1 MLRRV
6 GLGAAVLALIGWAAY
21 AAPVPG
27 SVQILGSWIVQADND
42 ASGKF
47 AYCDATR
54 DGGGALVHIGQ
65 AASGSWQIGFTDS
78 SWQFTV
84 GQDVTVTLFIDR
96 VPYPLVLRTS
106 SPTAFSTPLPDTS
119 LVDALRQGN
128 MLTLQLGAVYTTFA
142 LDGSAAAINATALCQ
157 QGYAS
162 NAAQPPP
169 ASPISP
175 PPSPQAAAQ
184 PSALPATPAATP
196 APAGMP
202 PEVAQEV
209 SSLQSNCQ
217 VMNKTPPPVGD
228 YVTRIG
234 LTGSGI
240 DDWLINT
247 GGIACAGLTGGGG
260 GGSMVEIFIGLPNG
274 HARKVFARYALGVE
288 IRGST
293 VWLGSSGDQCG
304 GAAAA
309 PPATAKTC
317 QVPLVWNKGTQ
328 RFDEGSPTNLQ

>member
-1 MLRRV
+1 MLRRI
-6 GLGAAVLALIGWAAY
+6 GLGAAVLALIGWTAD

-27 SVQILGSWIVQADND
+27 SVQLVGSWIVQADND

-54 DGGGALVHIGQ
+54 DGGGASVHIGQ
-65 AASGSWQIGFTDS
+65 SASGSWQIGFTNS
-78 SWQFTV
+78 GWQFAV
-84 GQDVTVTLFIDR
+84 GQDVPVTLFIDR

-106 SPTAFSTPLPDTS
+106 SPTTFSTALPDTT
-119 LVDALRQGN
+119 LLDALRQGD
-128 MLTLQLGAVYTTFA
+128 MLTLQLGAVYTTFS
-142 LDGSAAAINATALCQ
+142 LDGSAAAINAAALCQ
-157 QGYAS
+157 QGYAAS
-162 NAAQPPP
+162 TAPP
-169 ASPISP
+169 AVAP

-184 PSALPATPAATP
+184 PPAVPTTPAATP

-209 SSLQSNCQ
+209 SSLQGNCQ
-217 VMNKTPPPVGD
+217 VMNKTPPPIGD

-234 LTGSGI
+234 LTGSGV

-247 GGIACAGLTGGGG
+247 GRIACAGLAGG
-260 GGSMVEIFIGLPNG
+260 GGSLVEIFVGLPDG

-293 VWLGSSGDQCG
+293 VWLGSRGEQCRG
-304 GAAAA
+304 SAAV
-309 PPATAKTC
+309 PPATTTTC
-317 QVPLVWNKGTQ
+317 QVPLIWNKATQ
-328 RFDEGSPTNLQ
+328 RFDDGSPTNVQ